1 MAVRRF
7 FFIIIVCVYLS
18 ACSGRPLP
26 STPTVAFS
34 PTQVPRTPTSS
45 LSPSPLAHT
54 TTPLPTDQPELLRIA
69 VIGDYG
75 NNSKGETSV
84 ASLVASWEPDLVI
97 TTGDNNYPSGSA
109 STIDA
114 NIGQYYHQFVY
125 PYTGAYPPGANQN
138 RFFPSLGNHDW
149 VATDAQPYLDYF
161 TLPGNERYY
170 NFSVGSVEFFA
181 IDSDIREPDGVDSTS
196 TQAVWLKTQLEA
208 STANWKIIFFHHP
221 PYSSALHGS
230 QLWMR
235 WPFKTWGADLVLSGH
250 DHMYERFDIEGL
262 TYIVDGLGGASIYD
276 FILPVQGSQF
286 RYNGNYGALLIE
298 ASLSNLYIRFIN
310 IDGQVIDDFTI
321 HASP

>member
-1 MAVRRF
+1 M
-7 FFIIIVCVYLS
+7 
-18 ACSGRPLP
+18 
-26 STPTVAFS
+26 
-34 PTQVPRTPTSS
+34 
-45 LSPSPLAHT
+45 
-54 TTPLPTDQPELLRIA
+54 LRIA